1 MNEKLRVKSHR
12 SVSGGKI
19 SEIPPLELQWEAG
32 MLEAWLLLPFPFERM
47 FHHDGS
53 MALQ

>member
-1 MNEKLRVKSHR
+1 MKSR
-12 SVSGGKI
+12 WSESGGKI

-32 MLEAWLLLPFPFERM
+32 MLEARLLLPFPFERM
-47 FHHDGS
+47 FHHGSS